1 MVSIV
6 SPGVTHV
13 STEYVTDLT
22 EGVNMVASEQACS
35 FISSHKASHLDHL
48 LILYRGFNKNQKT
61 QNTFF
66 SARYPYVWSSCERRY
81 VLSNTRRDARS

>member
-22 EGVNMVASEQACS
+22 GGVNMV
-35 FISSHKASHLDHL
+35 
-48 LILYRGFNKNQKT
+48 
-61 QNTFF
+61 
-66 SARYPYVWSSCERRY
+66 
-81 VLSNTRRDARS
+81 VLNDIKEIVVI